1 MLTFF
6 LAWFYLFLKLS
17 LFNNPLCH
25 SEVALGNWRIPKKLD
40 SVKVIYYKKQ
50 FEAMLEMKKKF
61 LLFLALVLVGVLFF
75 SSVPALAGA
84 NPGRGK
90 SLAEARK
97 TLEQELLPLAGA
109 GFVGITHSEADGEI
123 TVFVENEQ
131 AKQRVPRSFDGYAVR
146 TEVTGKIQ
154 AFSTQ
159 VAEPLAGVSAERLG
173 VVRPLVGGISLSA
186 YDASW
191 SHVYAG
197 TMGMVTYNDK
207 ILSNAHVIAMNPDT
221 YNFLNTGTP
230 IIQPGS
236 YDGGNLSKRVGEL
249 QKYINIDFSPNAQN
263 YADAAIGSID
273 VGVNASPGE
282 QFSETG
288 DYWIEGWTN
297 VSQGDTVRKSG
308 RTTGVTSGEVLYPN
322 VSVVVSYGSKSAYF
336 ADQIVVTQDNWSF
349 AQPGDSGSAVDKD
362 GKFVG
367 LLFAGSAG
375 YVVICKAKYIIDG
388 LGIAVEPP
396 VNQYSLTIS
405 STPGG
410 NVTSPGE
417 GTYIYKAGTVVNLT
431 VQADTGNHYRFLNWT
446 GNATSAI
453 GNITAASTNITMND
467 SYSITASFALEPGW
481 YSLTISSTPGGN
493 VTEPGMGTTY
503 VYGNST
509 VVNLTAVSDTSNH
522 YHFVEWTGNATS
534 AIGNITAAST
544 NITMNDSYSIT
555 ANFALDPGYY
565 SLTISSTPGGNVTE
579 PGMGTYVYSN
589 STVVPLVAEA
599 DTGYQFIG
607 WTGNVTT
614 IADVNAAS
622 TNITMNGSY
631 FITANFALK
640 PGWYSLTISS
650 TPGGNVTKPGVGT
663 YVYSNS
669 TVVPLVAEADT
680 GYQFVGWTG
689 DVGTIGNV
697 SAAETTITMNGSYYI
712 TANFGLWQPEPM
724 VLLTVSSTRGGS
736 VTTPGEGT
744 FLYPLGANV
753 PLVAVPDEG
762 GRFVKWSGDVSTIA
776 DAIAPS
782 TTITMDNSYSV
793 RADFSG
799 AGGCFIATAAYGTP
813 MAEEIQI
820 LREFRD
826 EYLLT
831 NAVGRAFVDFYY
843 LVSPPIAEFI
853 TAHPSL
859 KPIVRAELLPAVA
872 MSTIAVNTTS
882 VEKMVIVGLLVLVSV
897 VVAIWV
903 TRRRG
908 RDSEYT

>member
-1 MLTFF
+1 
-6 LAWFYLFLKLS
+6 
-17 LFNNPLCH
+17 
-25 SEVALGNWRIPKKLD
+25 
-40 SVKVIYYKKQ
+40 
-50 FEAMLEMKKKF
+50 MLEMKKEKKL
-61 LLFLALVLVGVLFF
+61 LLFLALVLVGVLLF
-75 SSVPALAGA
+75 SSVPASAGE

-97 TLEQELLPLAGA
+97 TLEQELLSLAGA
-109 GFVGITHSEADGEI
+109 GFVGIAHSEDEGGI
-123 TVFVENEQ
+123 TVFVEDEQ
-131 AKQRVPRSFDGYAVR
+131 AKQRVPRSFEGYAVR

-159 VAEPLAGVSAERLG
+159 VAEPLTGVSAERRG
-173 VVRPLVGGISLSA
+173 EVRPMVGGTSLSA
-186 YDASW
+186 Y
-191 SHVYAG
+191 VPKGGGYYLYAG
-197 TMGMVTYNDK
+197 TLSMVTYNDK

-221 YNFLNTGTP
+221 YNFLNIGTP

-236 YDGGNLSKRVGEL
+236 YDEGGSGNEVGAL
-249 QKYINIDFSPNAQN
+249 QAYIPINFNPNAKN
-263 YADAAIGSID
+263 YADAAIGSIG

-288 DYWIEGWTN
+288 DYWIEGWTS
-297 VSQGDTVRKSG
+297 VSAGDTVRKSG
-308 RTTGVTSGEVLYPN
+308 RTTGVTTGEVLYTN
-322 VSVVVSYGSKSAYF
+322 VAVVVSYGSKSAYF

-349 AQPGDSGSAVDKD
+349 TQPGDSGSAVDKD

-388 LGIAVEPP
+388 LSIDVEPP
-396 VNQYSLTIS
+396 VNQYSLIVS

-417 GTYIYKAGTVVNLT
+417 GTYIYKAGTVVNLIA
-431 VQADTGNHYRFLNWT
+431 QADTSNHYQFLNWT

-453 GNITAASTNITMND
+453 GNITAASTNITMDD
-467 SYSITASFALEPGW
+467 SYSITANFALEPGW

-509 VVNLTAVSDTSNH
+509 VINLTAVN
-522 YHFVEWTGNATS
+522 Y
-534 AIGNITAAST
+534 
-544 NITMNDSYSIT
+544 
-555 ANFALDPGYY
+555 
-565 SLTISSTPGGNVTE
+565 
-579 PGMGTYVYSN
+579 
-589 STVVPLVAEA
+589 
-599 DTGYQFIG
+599 TGYQFVG

-622 TNITMNGSY
+622 TNITMNDSY
-631 FITANFALK
+631 SITANFALE

-650 TPGGNVTKPGVGT
+650 TPGGSVTEPGEGT
-663 YVYSNS
+663 YVYSNN

-689 DVGTIGNV
+689 NVGTIGNV
-697 SAAETTITMNGSYYI
+697 TAANTTITMNGSYYI

-724 VLLTVSSTRGGS
+724 VLLMISSTGGGS

-744 FLYPLGANV
+744 FLCPLGADIS
-753 PLVAVPDEG
+753 LVAEPDEG
-762 GRFVKWSGDVSTIA
+762 GQFIKWSGDVDTIA
-776 DAIAPS
+776 DVYAAS
-782 TTITMDNSYSV
+782 TTITMDSPYSI
-793 RADFSG
+793 RASFSG

-813 MAEEIQI
+813 MAEEIGI

-826 EYLLT
+826 EYLLANT
-831 NAVGRAFVDFYY
+831 VGRALVDIYY
-843 LVSPPIAEFI
+843 RVSPPIAEFI
-853 TAHPSL
+853 IEHPSL
-859 KPIVRAELLPAVA
+859 KPIVRAGLLPTVA
-872 MSTIAVNTTS
+872 MSTIAVNTTP
-882 VEKMVIVGLLVLVSV
+882 VEKMAIIGLLALVSV
-897 VVAIWV
+897 AVAIWA

-908 RDSEYT
+908 RGPQYT

>member
-1 MLTFF
+1 ME
-6 LAWFYLFLKLS
+6 K
-17 LFNNPLCH
+17 
-25 SEVALGNWRIPKKLD
+25 EKKL
-40 SVKVIYYKKQ
+40 
-50 FEAMLEMKKKF
+50 
-61 LLFLALVLVGVLFF
+61 LLLLALVVVGVLLF
-75 SSVPALAGA
+75 SSIPASAGA

-97 TLEQELLPLAGA
+97 ALEQELLPLAGA
-109 GFVGITHSEADGEI
+109 GFVGIADSEAEGEI

-131 AKQRVPRSFDGYAVR
+131 AKQRVPQSFEGYAVR

-159 VAEPLAGVSAERLG
+159 VAEPLTDVSAERLG
-173 VVRPLVGGISLSA
+173 EVRPLVGGTSLSA

-191 SHVYAG
+191 AHVYAG
-197 TMGMVTYNDK
+197 TLGMVTYDDK
-207 ILSNAHVIAMNPDT
+207 ILTNAHVIAMNPDT
-221 YNFLNTGTP
+221 YNFLSTGTP

-236 YDGGNLSKRVGEL
+236 YDGGRAGDHVGTLE
-249 QKYINIDFSPNAQN
+249 KYIPINFAPNAKN

-273 VGVNASPGE
+273 NDVGASAGE

-288 DYWIEGWTN
+288 DYWIGGWTS

-322 VSVVVSYGSKSAYF
+322 VFVVVSYGSKSAYF

-375 YVVICKAKYIIDG
+375 YAVICKAKYIIDG

-467 SYSITASFALEPGW
+467 SYSITANFALEPSW
-481 YSLTISSTPGGN
+481 HSLTISSTPGGN

-509 VVNLTAVSDTSNH
+509 VVNLTAVNYTG
-522 YHFVEWTGNATS
+522 YQFVGWTGN
-534 AIGNITAAST
+534 ITTIADVNAAST

-555 ANFALDPGYY
+555 A
-565 SLTISSTPGGNVTE
+565 S
-579 PGMGTYVYSN
+579 
-589 STVVPLVAEA
+589 
-599 DTGYQFIG
+599 
-607 WTGNVTT
+607 
-614 IADVNAAS
+614 
-622 TNITMNGSY
+622 
-631 FITANFALK
+631 FALK

-650 TPGGNVTKPGVGT
+650 TPGGSVAEPGEGT
-663 YVYSNS
+663 YVYSNN
-669 TVVPLVAEADT
+669 TVVPIVAEADT

-689 DVGTIGNV
+689 NVGTIGNV
-697 SAAETTITMNGSYYI
+697 SATETTITMNDSYYI
-712 TANFGLWQPEPM
+712 TANFGLWQPEPR

-736 VTTPGEGT
+736 VTTPGEGI
-744 FLYPLGANV
+744 FLYPLGAKV

-762 GRFVKWSGDVSTIA
+762 GQFVKWSGDLSTIA
-776 DAIAPS
+776 NVIAPS

-799 AGGCFIATAAYGTP
+799 AGACFIATAAYGTP
-813 MAEEIQI
+813 MAAEVQT
-820 LREFRD
+820 LRDFRD

-831 NAVGRAFVDFYY
+831 NPVGQALVDVYY
-843 LVSPPIAEFI
+843 DVSPPIAEFI
-853 TAHPSL
+853 TEHPSL
-859 KPIVRAELLPAVA
+859 KPIVRAGLVPAVA
-872 MSTIAVNTTS
+872 MSTVAVNTS
-882 VEKMVIVGLLVLVSV
+882 PVEKIAIIGLLILVSV
-897 VVAIWV
+897 AVAIWAM
-903 TRRRG
+903 RWRA
-908 RDSEYT
+908 RDLEHI